1 MIARYFHRYDLTG
14 EVTMKKIFIIF
25 LFLAVAASG
34 YLYYDWHAK
43 TKNKSEADKIT
54 LYSWEDEKGLTHFS
68 DKMPPGGAR
77 NIQKTNGYKYAA
89 PPLVL
94 TIKWTV
100 ENLYHRTK
108 TGVNGLF
115 KSKSKKNGKGSVAE
129 RFESTLNK
137 KKNVTTTR
145 DDTAVKKKRKRKQ

>member
-1 MIARYFHRYDLTG
+1 
-14 EVTMKKIFIIF
+14 MKKIFIIF

-34 YLYYDWHAK
+34 YLFYDWHAK

-77 NIQKTNGYKYAA
+77 NVQKTAGYKYAA
-89 PPLVL
+89 PPLAL
-94 TIKWTV
+94 TIKWTA

-115 KSKSKKNGKGSVAE
+115 KSKSKKKGQGSVAE
-129 RFESTLNK
+129 QFESALNK
-137 KKNVTTTR
+137 KKKVRATRNDTT
-145 DDTAVKKKRKRKQ
+145 VKRKQ